1 MQSLVLPTTPWGLIL
16 FPYPNPQSEFSFYG
30 ETFQH
35 LFCNPTGQP
44 ICPSHPISKA
54 KHRCLT
60 RRPPSPALSAFLLL
74 THSCICLFW
83 QTPPPFPS
91 VCAGLLGE
99 GVGSL
104 MRGCAPHPGTAGGAL
119 LGHFLSPFHPQ
130 GSLWPMNSSV
140 FPYRAELHV
149 AL

>member
-16 FPYPNPQSEFSFYG
+16 SLYPNPQSEFSFYG

-44 ICPSHPISKA
+44 MCPSHPISKA

-60 RRPPSPALSAFLLL
+60 QPCPLRLPSSHPLLHL
-74 THSCICLFW
+74 LILANT
-83 QTPPPFPS
+83 PPFPS

-99 GVGSL
+99 GVGSP

-119 LGHFLSPFHPQ
+119 LGHFPPPRFIVAIIPQCSLTEQNFMSLS
-130 GSLWPMNSSV
+130 N
-140 FPYRAELHV
+140 
-149 AL
+149 